1 MAEIVDISSTVRNY
15 KDLKVWQQGVELTK
29 RIYRLTQTLPKE
41 ELYGLTSQMRRAAV
55 SVPSNIAEGHVR
67 QSLKEYIRHLSIATA
82 SLAELETQL
91 LLCCDLDYATEEEVY
106 LILEQIT
113 SIQRVI
119 NATRATLKRKLA
131 DA

>member
-1 MAEIVDISSTVRNY
+1 
-15 KDLKVWQQGVELTK
+15 
-29 RIYRLTQTLPKE
+29 
-41 ELYGLTSQMRRAAV
+41 MRRAAV
-55 SVPSNIAEGHVR
+55 SVPSNIAEGYARETTKDYLYFLVMAR
-67 QSLKEYIRHLSIATA
+67 G

-91 LLCCDLDYATEEEVY
+91 LLCCDLDYATEEEVH

-113 SIQRVI
+113 SIQRMI

>member
-91 LLCCDLDYATEEEVY
+91 ILCEELDYVETSRTEDLHE
-106 LILEQIT
+106 LIEK
-113 SIQRVI
+113 
-119 NATRATLKRKLA
+119 TLKMLRTLSAKLKEKL
-131 DA
+131 

>member
-1 MAEIVDISSTVRNY
+1 MTAKTHRE
-15 KDLKVWQQGVELTK
+15 LKIWQDSRILVKAIYIFTRHSLPPEEKYELG
-29 RIYRLTQTLPKE
+29 R
-41 ELYGLTSQMRRAAV
+41 QMRRAAV
-55 SVPSNIAEGHVR
+55 SVPSNIAEGYARETTKDYLHFLVMAR
-67 QSLKEYIRHLSIATA
+67 G